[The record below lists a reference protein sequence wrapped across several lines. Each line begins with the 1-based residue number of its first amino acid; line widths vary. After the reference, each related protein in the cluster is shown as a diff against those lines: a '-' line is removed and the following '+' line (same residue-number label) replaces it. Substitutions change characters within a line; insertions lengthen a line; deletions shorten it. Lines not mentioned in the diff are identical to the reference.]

1 MVTAIVLGVTIT
13 LAAVLCTVLLV
24 KYGITINY
32 NKKFTIDDKR
42 AHLTPEQLQVLEQN
56 LNKDTTVNKKEP
68 EYPGGPMDAV
78 IAEIQNLFGP
88 EIEEGKNERK

>member
-1 MVTAIVLGVTIT
+1 MVTTIVLGITIP
-13 LAAVLCTVLLV
+13 LAVILCTVLLV

-42 AHLTPEQLQVLEQN
+42 AHLTSEQLQVLEQN

-68 EYPGGPMDAV
+68 EYPGGPMDSV
-78 IAEIQNLFGP
+78 IVEIQNLFGP
-88 EIEEGKNERK
+88 ETEEGINERK

>member
-1 MVTAIVLGVTIT
+1 MVTTIVLGITIP
-13 LAAVLCTVLLV
+13 LAVILCTVLLV

-42 AHLTPEQLQVLEQN
+42 AHLTSEQLRVLEQN
-56 LNKDTTVNKKEP
+56 LNKDTTVNNKEP
-68 EYPGGPMDAV
+68 EYPGGPMDSV

-88 EIEEGKNERK
+88 EIEEGINERK

>member
-1 MVTAIVLGVTIT
+1 MVTAIVLGITIP
-13 LAAVLCTVLLV
+13 LAVVLCAVLLV

-42 AHLTPEQLQVLEQN
+42 AHLTTEQLQVLEQN

-68 EYPGGPMDAV
+68 EYPGGPMDSV

-88 EIEEGKNERK
+88 EIEEGRNERK

>member
-1 MVTAIVLGVTIT
+1 MVTTVVLGITIPI
-13 LAAVLCTVLLV
+13 AVILCTVLLV

-42 AHLTPEQLQVLEQN
+42 AHLTSEQLRVLEQN
-56 LNKDTTVNKKEP
+56 LNKDTTVNNKEP
-68 EYPGGPMDAV
+68 EYPGGPMDSV

-88 EIEEGKNERK
+88 ETEEGINERK